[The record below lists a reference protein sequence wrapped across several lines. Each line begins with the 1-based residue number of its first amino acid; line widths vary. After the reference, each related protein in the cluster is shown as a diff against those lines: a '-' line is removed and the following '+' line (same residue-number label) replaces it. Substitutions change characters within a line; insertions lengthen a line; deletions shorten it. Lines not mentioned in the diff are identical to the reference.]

1 LNLRNHNRAENGNSS
16 AKKRAAAYGIESRG
30 HGMGPHLM
38 GDYPVSE
45 STVAAD
51 NRLLCSCTKI
61 EVPLLAGVAVAATLG
76 EPTHAHPI
84 SFFEAMRSR
93 AYVNHFADYLVS
105 WDQREDCV
113 SPVVAD
119 HGNIGMTDPAGLN
132 LDFNLAL
139 CQRFGGVFKGLK
151 RGTRFHGGKGSN
163 FLHRLK
169 VIEGRLQAR
178 SFPLSP

>member
-1 LNLRNHNRAENGNSS
+1 
-16 AKKRAAAYGIESRG
+16 
-30 HGMGPHLM
+30 M

-45 STVAAD
+45 SAVAAD
-51 NRLLCSCTKI
+51 NRLLCSRAKI
-61 EVPLLAGVAVAATLG
+61 EVSLLAGVAVAAAFC
-76 EPTHAHPI
+76 EPTHADAI

-93 AYVNHFADYLVS
+93 AYVNHFADHLVS

-119 HGNIGMTDPAGLN
+119 HGNIGMTDPAGLD
-132 LDFNLAL
+132 LDLNLAL

-169 VIEGRLQAR
+169 VIEGIPQAR
-178 SFPLSP
+178 SFPLSPQMSHGVVED

>member
-1 LNLRNHNRAENGNSS
+1 
-16 AKKRAAAYGIESRG
+16 
-30 HGMGPHLM
+30 M

-45 STVAAD
+45 SAVPAN
-51 NRLLCSCTKI
+51 NRLLSSRAKI
-61 EVPLLAGVAVAATLG
+61 EVTLLAGVAVAATFG

-93 AYVNHFADYLVS
+93 AYVDHFADHLVS
-105 WDQREDCV
+105 GYQRENRI

-119 HGNIGMTDPAGLN
+119 HRKIGVTDPAGLD
-132 LDFNLAL
+132 LDFNLPL

-151 RGTRFHGGKGSN
+151 RGTRFHGGKGSD
-163 FLHRLK
+163 FLHRIK